1 MKQED
6 ELPKFG
12 GESLLL
18 FMKSIFCVHYAVGN
32 HDWKWTHLA
41 SEFKI
46 FYSIL
51 YNSIG
56 VFERLN

>member
-18 FMKSIFCVHYAVGN
+18 FMKSISCIHYVVGN
-32 HDWKWTHLA
+32 HD
-41 SEFKI
+41 
-46 FYSIL
+46 
-51 YNSIG
+51 
-56 VFERLN
+56 

>member
-18 FMKSIFCVHYAVGN
+18 FMKLTFCVYYAVGN
-32 HDWKWTHLA
+32 HD
-41 SEFKI
+41 
-46 FYSIL
+46 
-51 YNSIG
+51 
-56 VFERLN
+56 

>member
-18 FMKSIFCVHYAVGN
+18 FMKSIFCVHFAVGN
-32 HDWKWTHLA
+32 HD
-41 SEFKI
+41 
-46 FYSIL
+46 
-51 YNSIG
+51 
-56 VFERLN
+56 